1 MTRTGSNGS
10 LGQFSWELT
19 SRRRLLGRRRRLLGR
34 RRSGRFG
41 RRGRRLLQRASDA
54 VGCPRPLTLGFAR
67 LGLDLALRIHMDIE
81 IVTR

>member
-19 SRRRLLGRRRRLLGR
+19 FRRRLLGRRRRLLGR
-34 RRSGRFG
+34 R
-41 RRGRRLLQRASDA
+41 LLQRASGV
-54 VGCPRPLTLGFAR
+54 VGYPRPLTLGFAR
-67 LGLDLALRIHMDIE
+67 LGLDLALRILMDID